1 MLKIYARPGEV
12 VSSETG
18 VADVGQTIQIYAI
31 AEVYQSDISKVEI
44 GQKAQITSS
53 ALPDV
58 KLTGT
63 VEKIGSIVERQDGIN
78 ADPTDNSDSRIV
90 EVNIRLDPTSSQR
103 VAKYT
108 NLQVFVYLFACHS
121 YGCQLSYTQDVA
133 SVSP

>member
-31 AEVYQSDISKVEI
+31 AKVYQSDISKVEI

-63 VEKIGSIVERQDGIN
+63 VEKIGFIVERQDGIN
-78 ADPTDNSDSRIV
+78 ADPTDNTDSRIV
-90 EVNIRLDPTSSQR
+90 EVDIRLESASQFCKSALIPQPLLPK
-103 VAKYT
+103 VGEGE
-108 NLQVFVYLFACHS
+108 LDQ
-121 YGCQLSYTQDVA
+121 
-133 SVSP
+133 SPSPKIGRGI